1 MDCCANVY
9 CFDVF
14 LLSIKDSER
23 ELRGPLRLFTKHKT
37 MVTQKETFLIYSSFR
52 QKVKNHRVI

>member
-14 LLSIKDSER
+14 LLSIKDSAKENYGDHSDF
-23 ELRGPLRLFTKHKT
+23 LQNTK
-37 MVTQKETFLIYSSFR
+37 QW
-52 QKVKNHRVI
+52 